1 MRGLKQGLGCLML
14 MFVVGCGSSVEV
26 AVDATPDAATVN
38 VAVEEAA
45 PEEAAAEEAAPEADG
60 HGHDHGHDHAHGDG
74 EAHACTCTAGHEGG
88 TVWCDHCAKG
98 YVDGEATSDKAAVD
112 AALAES

>member
-1 MRGLKQGLGCLML
+1 MRGLKQGFGCLML
-14 MFVVGCGSSVEV
+14 MLVVGCGSSVEV
-26 AVDATPDAATVN
+26 AVDATPEEVTANVTV
-38 VAVEEAA
+38 ADAA

-60 HGHDHGHDHAHGDG
+60 HGHAHAHGDG
-74 EAHACTCTAGHEGG
+74 EAHACTCAAGHEGG
-88 TVWCDHCAKG
+88 TVWCDHCTKG